1 MEDDR
6 VSSAAE
12 LTDSDTA
19 CCREP
24 DTQRPLA
31 CLAQPRGRPARNV
44 KRPAA
49 SRCSGGEATMA
60 ETTQSQLGAEA
71 RRSRGPRRPRRRAG
85 GGFVTLDEKALA
97 AARAANRRAR

>member
-49 SRCSGGEATMA
+49 TRCSGGEATW
-60 ETTQSQLGAEA
+60 QKL
-71 RRSRGPRRPRRRAG
+71 RRASSAPRR
-85 GGFVTLDEKALA
+85 
-97 AARAANRRAR
+97 AARAARDDLDGVQVAVL